1 MTLRK
6 FVVGASL
13 AGLLA
18 LGVSVRAIPASAQ
31 SQDQN
36 NQQAASASTVS
47 GKVASIGSDHKSF
60 SLEVGGG
67 NTMQFVLDQN
77 TQVQGRVSTGTTATV
92 QYQKKDD
99 GTLLALMIAPQ
110 GSGDNGNQQQNPQ
123 Q

>member
-6 FVVGASL
+6 FVVGVAL
-13 AGLLA
+13 AGLMA
-18 LGVSVRAIPASAQ
+18 FGVTTVRAIPAAAESQ
-31 SQDQN
+31 SQN
-36 NQQAASASTVS
+36 NQQASDAMTVS
-47 GKVASIGSDHKSF
+47 GKVSAIGSDHKSF
-60 SLEVGGG
+60 SLEISQG

-110 GSGDNGNQQQNPQ
+110 TSGDNNNSSPQ

>member
-1 MTLRK
+1 MNLRK
-6 FVVGASL
+6 LAVNASL
-13 AGLLA
+13 AGLLVF
-18 LGVSVRAIPASAQ
+18 GVSVVRAAPATARSQ
-31 SQDQN
+31 SQDH
-36 NQQAASASTVS
+36 APSASSMSAT
-47 GKVASIGSDHKSF
+47 GKVSAIGSDHKSF
-60 SLEVGGG
+60 SLEVSGG

-110 GSGDNGNQQQNPQ
+110 SSGDNNNSSPQ

>member
-6 FVVGASL
+6 FVVGVAL
-13 AGLLA
+13 AGLMA
-18 LGVSVRAIPASAQ
+18 FGVTTVRAIPAAAQ
-31 SQDQN
+31 SQSQN
-36 NQQAASASTVS
+36 NQQASDAMTVS
-47 GKVASIGSDHKSF
+47 GKVSAIGSDHKSF
-60 SLEVGGG
+60 SLEISQG

-77 TQVQGRVSTGTTATV
+77 TQVQGRVSTGTAATV

-110 GSGDNGNQQQNPQ
+110 TSGDNNNSSPQ

>member
-1 MTLRK
+1 MNLRK
-6 FVVGASL
+6 FAVSASL
-13 AGLLA
+13 AGLIA
-18 LGVSVRAIPASAQ
+18 LGASVVRAAPASARAQ
-31 SQDQN
+31 SQN
-36 NQQAASASTVS
+36 NQQSANAMSAT
-47 GKVASIGSDHKSF
+47 GKVSAIGSDHKSF
-60 SLEVGGG
+60 SLEVNGG

-110 GSGDNGNQQQNPQ
+110 GSGDNNSSNPQ

>member
-1 MTLRK
+1 MNLRK
-6 FVVGASL
+6 FAVSASL
-13 AGLLA
+13 AGLIA
-18 LGVSVRAIPASAQ
+18 LGASVVRAAPASARAQ
-31 SQDQN
+31 SQN
-36 NQQAASASTVS
+36 NQQSANAMSAT
-47 GKVASIGSDHKSF
+47 GKVSAIGSDHKSF
-60 SLEVGGG
+60 SLEVNGG

-110 GSGDNGNQQQNPQ
+110 GSGDNNNSNPQ

>member
-13 AGLLA
+13 AGLIA
-18 LGVSVRAIPASAQ
+18 FGVSTVRAIPAVAQ
-31 SQDQN
+31 SQD
-36 NQQAASASTVS
+36 NQQSSDAKTVS

-60 SLEVGGG
+60 SLEVTDG

-77 TQVQGRVSTGTTATV
+77 TQVQGRVSTGTAATV

-110 GSGDNGNQQQNPQ
+110 NSGDNNNSSPQ

>member
-13 AGLLA
+13 AGLMA
-18 LGVSVRAIPASAQ
+18 LGVSSVRAIPAAAQ
-31 SQDQN
+31 SQSQN
-36 NQQAASASTVS
+36 NQQSPDAKTVS
-47 GKVASIGSDHKSF
+47 GKVSAIGSDHKSF
-60 SLEVGGG
+60 SLEISQG
-67 NTMQFVLDQN
+67 NTMKFVLDQN

-110 GSGDNGNQQQNPQ
+110 TSGDNNNSSPQ
-123 Q
+123 P